1 MDTRT
6 ICNVI
11 CGPLTVWSASNPCVV
26 QRASTIVV
34 ISEGFKQML
43 LACHRVNLHKWK
55 VSLLC
60 FSIAQSEKKYQYSAS
75 FKNLQSK
82 AIKLHK
88 TRDHF
93 FFPVF
98 PGLHTQHMEVPRLGV
113 KLELQLPQPHQ
124 CQIQATP
131 ATYITAHGNSG
142 SLTHWARETRN
153 QIKAISKLLFLPYH
167 DS

>member
-98 PGLHTQHMEVPRLGV
+98 P
-113 KLELQLPQPHQ
+113 
-124 CQIQATP
+124 
-131 ATYITAHGNSG
+131 
-142 SLTHWARETRN
+142 
-153 QIKAISKLLFLPYH
+153 H
-167 DS
+167 DSVHSECSTNIFTTSYLVSTLRTWVDWGL